1 MHTVS
6 FFVFVVLDET
16 FRTHICS
23 HSLAILL
30 KVVYETSRITNDKDA
45 LLNE

>member
-1 MHTVS
+1 MI
-6 FFVFVVLDET
+6 VVPEET

-23 HSLAILL
+23 NSLAILL
-30 KVVYETSRITNDKDA
+30 RECMKTLRITNDKDA

>member
-1 MHTVS
+1 M
-6 FFVFVVLDET
+6 FVVPVET

-30 KVVYETSRITNDKDA
+30 KECVKTSRITNDKDA

>member
-1 MHTVS
+1 MI
-6 FFVFVVLDET
+6 VVPDET

-30 KVVYETSRITNDKDA
+30 KECIKTSRITNDKDA
-45 LLNE
+45 LLTSTLSWR